1 MAKMNNSKLRENF
14 LSYRK
19 DWNRFARD
27 ILGLRLDND
36 QQKILEA
43 VQLHR
48 RVSVRSGN
56 SRGKDHTAAA
66 ASLCFL
72 YLNVPSKVINT
83 GPTDRQVKKIMM
95 TEIRKIH
102 KNARIPLGGEIFE
115 NQIKF
120 PRPDWFLIAF
130 KAVDYKDE
138 VWTGFHS
145 PHLMVVVTEASGIEQ
160 QTFNNIE
167 SILTGDSKL
176 LIVFNPNRTTGE
188 AYNSAK
194 SPFYQKFKLS
204 CLDAPNVKA
213 RKTIIPGQVDYDWVE
228 EKVRKWCVRI
238 SSPVDREND
247 EGIGVTK
254 ITYTANQDFKFNGQ
268 WYRPNDLFRIK
279 VMGEFPEKSEDQLI
293 PLAWIEAASQ
303 RWEEQHNL
311 ELGGDLRLGVD
322 VAGMGSDLTVFCHR
336 YDNFVREF
344 QTLQRKDHMQTAGL
358 INNILSAN
366 EKANALIDSIGEGAG
381 IFSRLEEQK
390 IKVTSAKFSEAARD
404 SNGKKE
410 LNDFTGQRTFAN
422 MRAYCYW
429 AIRDAL
435 DPQLGGNLA
444 LPPLDELTQD
454 LTEPRWSF
462 RSDGKILIE
471 EKTEIK
477 KRLGRSPD
485 FGDALALTYFPLNQQ
500 DDWTNLSSFSFSR
513 SEDPGWNIPLYSEF
527 QQGLNELD
535 WHCQNLWLRQQGIF
549 RSRSTF

>member
-1 MAKMNNSKLRENF
+1 MAMAKMNNSKLRENF

-167 SILTGDSKL
+167 SILTGDSRL

-194 SPFYQKFKLS
+194 SLFYQKFKLS

-322 VAGMGSDLTVFCHR
+322 VAGMGS
-336 YDNFVREF
+336 
-344 QTLQRKDHMQTAGL
+344 
-358 INNILSAN
+358 
-366 EKANALIDSIGEGAG
+366 
-381 IFSRLEEQK
+381 
-390 IKVTSAKFSEAARD
+390 
-404 SNGKKE
+404 
-410 LNDFTGQRTFAN
+410 
-422 MRAYCYW
+422 
-429 AIRDAL
+429 
-435 DPQLGGNLA
+435 
-444 LPPLDELTQD
+444 
-454 LTEPRWSF
+454 
-462 RSDGKILIE
+462 
-471 EKTEIK
+471 
-477 KRLGRSPD
+477 
-485 FGDALALTYFPLNQQ
+485 
-500 DDWTNLSSFSFSR
+500 
-513 SEDPGWNIPLYSEF
+513 
-527 QQGLNELD
+527 
-535 WHCQNLWLRQQGIF
+535 
-549 RSRSTF
+549 

>member
-1 MAKMNNSKLRENF
+1 MAKMNNSKLIENF

-27 ILGLRLDND
+27 ILGLRLDQD
-36 QQKILEA
+36 QQEILYA
-43 VQLHR
+43 VQTNR

-56 SRGKDHTAAA
+56 ARGKDFVAAA

-72 YLNVPSKVINT
+72 YLNVASKLVCT

-167 SILTGDSKL
+167 SILTGDSRL

-188 AYNSAK
+188 AYNSVK
-194 SPFYQKFKLS
+194 SPLYQKFKLS

-213 RKTIIPGQVDYDWVE
+213 RKTIISGQVDYDWVV
-228 EKVRKWCVRI
+228 EKINKWCTPINPPPGYENSLVE
-238 SSPVDREND
+238 SPMVVICTPNH
-247 EGIGVTK
+247 
-254 ITYTANQDFKFNGQ
+254 DFRFEGQ

-279 VMGEFPEKSEDQLI
+279 VLGEFPEKSDNQLI
-293 PLAWIEAASQ
+293 PLAWIEAANERWKERQHDQ
-303 RWEEQHNL
+303 RTGNL
-311 ELGGDLRLGVD
+311 VLGVD

-336 YDNFVREF
+336 YDDFIAEF
-344 QTLQRKDHMQTAGL
+344 QTYQHQDEMQIAGQ
-358 INNILSAN
+358 IKNILSTH
-366 EKANALIDSIGEGAG
+366 ENASAQIDTIGQGAG
-381 IFSRLEEQK
+381 VYSRLNELKME
-390 IKVTSAKFSEAARD
+390 VTSAKFSHSAH
-404 SNGKKE
+404 KE
-410 LNDFTGQRTFAN
+410 NNKEELTDFTGEHTFAN

-435 DPQLGGNLA
+435 DPQHNGNLA
-444 LPPLDELTQD
+444 LPPIDELTQD
-454 LTEPRWSF
+454 LTEPRYRF
-462 RSDGKILIE
+462 RSDSKILIE
-471 EKTEIK
+471 EKSEIK

-485 FGDALALTYFPLNQQ
+485 YADALALAYYPKSDLSHWPSMAGVIWRT
-500 DDWTNLSSFSFSR
+500 SSFFNSPSLCDEMGCREVRQFQMITDDDR
-513 SEDPGWNIPLYSEF
+513 LITRTIVPLRKGY
-527 QQGLNELD
+527 
-535 WHCQNLWLRQQGIF
+535 
-549 RSRSTF
+549 